1 MLNKFETDLSAKLF
15 ILVLTGI
22 ARSYIQAELAET
34 VLKLSSKQP
43 DVPTI
48 RKQGWVEYWAIHVI
62 MLMNLIAS
70 KCPGR
75 CQGHKNCIEGS
86 VEWTHSVQKQS
97 YLHLRCQQYLSC
109 HLSG

>member
-22 ARSYIQAELAET
+22 ARSYIQAELAKT

-48 RKQGWVEYWAIHVI
+48 K
-62 MLMNLIAS
+62 
-70 KCPGR
+70 
-75 CQGHKNCIEGS
+75 
-86 VEWTHSVQKQS
+86 
-97 YLHLRCQQYLSC
+97 
-109 HLSG
+109 